1 MLHIRR
7 RHGIGNGKRKRD
19 WAVWAPVSQCQNN
32 GLFKSLASELAVS
45 HQERKELAVPL
56 RTPSL
61 HKGQRCQLSL
71 PCGCL
76 SVILGAQG
84 PRLCLPLVGFL
95 GTCYLLRKADHLGD
109 SCLPRQ
115 GAMTGQE
122 WLLWKEPRTSC
133 ASQNPPPRESYQV
146 LGLGG

>member
-7 RHGIGNGKRKRD
+7 RQGIGNGKRKRD

-84 PRLCLPLVGFL
+84 PGLCSPHPTPTAASL
-95 GTCYLLRKADHLGD
+95 GTCYLLRKADHLVD
-109 SCLPRQ
+109 SCLPKQ
-115 GAMTGQE
+115 EAVTGQE
-122 WLLWKEPRTSC
+122 QLLWREPRTSC
-133 ASQNPPPRESYQV
+133 ASQNLPPRES
-146 LGLGG
+146 